1 VVFLRPVASDINL
14 ILQILR
20 LFGEASGLKTNVQ
33 KSSVFPIRCTEDDL
47 VRVRDCLSCPFSDFP
62 CHYLGLPL
70 SLGKLSKVQLQA
82 LVDKATSVLP
92 GWKTDLMTK
101 AGRPVYV

>member
-14 ILQILR
+14 ILEILQ

-47 VRVRDCLSCPFSDFP
+47 VWV
-62 CHYLGLPL
+62 
-70 SLGKLSKVQLQA
+70 
-82 LVDKATSVLP
+82 
-92 GWKTDLMTK
+92 
-101 AGRPVYV
+101 